1 MVKKKENASVA
12 EKLFAVASYKIKKSG
27 KKAAAAMGRKAGND
41 ASTEKQKAGIN
52 AVTAKR
58 KAAAAGRK
66 LMKAT
71 AIVLSL
77 CLIVA
82 TYSFFRVRTLISKNY
97 YDKDR
102 AVKMINANAQP
113 RSRGLCAMYVRSA
126 IEQAGAPT
134 FGFPGNAYE
143 YTEFLPK
150 LGFRKIATHKSRDY
164 KPSAGDIMV
173 FAAKPGHKNG
183 HIAMYNGKMWVSDF
197 KQPKGMWVAKAY
209 ELDPEWTVFS
219 RETGWDRR
227 DICWSD
233 IKSYYVDEDFRN
245 YTRRRWKRMMK
256 D

>member
-12 EKLFAVASYKIKKSG
+12 EKLFAVAAHKIKKSG
-27 KKAAAAMGRKAGND
+27 KKVRK
-41 ASTEKQKAGIN
+41 N
-52 AVTAKR
+52 AT
-58 KAAAAGRK
+58 AAGRK
-66 LMKAT
+66 AAKAGRYLLIALAVT
-71 AIVLSL
+71 IPL
-77 CLIVA
+77 CLFGA
-82 TYSFFRVRTLISKNY
+82 TYSYFRVRTLISKNY

-134 FGFPGNAYE
+134 FGFPGNACE

-150 LGFRKIATHKSRDY
+150 LGFRKIATHKSSNY

-173 FAAKPGHKNG
+173 FASKPGHRSG

-209 ELDPEWTVFS
+209 ELEPEWTVYA

-227 DICWSD
+227 DVSWSD
-233 IKSYYVDEDFRN
+233 IKSYYTDEEFRN
-245 YTRRRWKRMMK
+245 YTRRRWDRMPK
-256 D
+256 E